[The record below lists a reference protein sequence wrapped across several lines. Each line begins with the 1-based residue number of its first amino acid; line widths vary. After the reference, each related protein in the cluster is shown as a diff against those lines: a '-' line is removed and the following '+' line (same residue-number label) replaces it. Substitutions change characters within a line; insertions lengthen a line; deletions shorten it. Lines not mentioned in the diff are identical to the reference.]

1 MTVGIDT
8 TTILAV
14 TGLIQLLSNQIVTL
28 IKENATLRGINPD
41 DVNVEHLL
49 GIQKTLLDATTVR
62 EELLSLLEKVQQE
75 NRDVVA

>member
-14 TGLIQLLSNQIVTL
+14 TGLIQLLSNQIMTL

-49 GIQKTLLDATTVR
+49 SIQKTLLDATVIR
-62 EELLSLLEKVQQE
+62 EDLLSLLEKVHPE
-75 NRDVVA
+75 DKDVVA